1 MAEKGPIA
9 SILKGPIQ
17 FSDFLFEDFI
27 VGVFP
32 QPLTDSGGGVV
43 DPYPSASRVF
53 GAAEEGIGE
62 SGITPVYPSNDEG
75 VLFSHK
81 FVGALLAFAS
91 EVAIGELIAVEVLM
105 GTTVRSIKD
114 GEGKAREASDVDFIG
129 GKARGGANG
138 VVIGVFDVGQM
149 DVPVVLVFV
158 TDHG

>member
-1 MAEKGPIA
+1 MAN
-9 SILKGPIQ
+9 
-17 FSDFLFEDFI
+17 
-27 VGVFP
+27 
-32 QPLTDSGGGVV
+32 SGGGVV

-62 SGITPVYPSNDEG
+62 SGIAPVYPSNGEG
-75 VLFSHK
+75 VLFSHE
-81 FVGALLAFAS
+81 FVGALLTLAS
-91 EVAIGELIAVEVLM
+91 EVAIDELIAVEVLM

-138 VVIGVFDVGQM
+138 VVICVFGVGKM

-158 TDHG
+158 TNHG